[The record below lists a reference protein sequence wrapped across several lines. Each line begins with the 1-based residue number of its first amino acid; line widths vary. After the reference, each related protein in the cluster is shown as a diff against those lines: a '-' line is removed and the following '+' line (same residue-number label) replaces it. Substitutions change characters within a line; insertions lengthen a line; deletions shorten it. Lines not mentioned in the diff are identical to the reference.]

1 MSYFSLCLPINADKY
16 ILDRLDKIF
25 YLSKIC
31 YNGLLIKK
39 NKDFEKLINTP
50 EYKRLYE
57 AKNWKELSKLQE
69 DNGFSKWGFTKS
81 MQEFQRVY
89 SSYVS
94 SEVCKDLALRLWK
107 AFQGKMLFDNKTHMK
122 KQNDINTITDRSTHA
137 FRFFKDNHRF
147 TIPRINMD
155 VPIKI
160 KNSYEFNC
168 IHNPDNV
175 IKYCSIKRVFIRGK
189 YKYYLLLTIEGKP
202 ALKRFDGELKHKV
215 GQGDVGIDI
224 GMQTIAITTPTSTE
238 IQVLCDKIDRINDD
252 KILLEEKMV
261 RSLDAS
267 NPECLYNNGVRK
279 KGTKLTHKSKNYKK
293 LAIEHKEI
301 VRREGEIRRLQHN
314 LLALYI
320 LSLGDNIFVEKM
332 DFNNIGEQFHKCR
345 DLTRKLRTSIRI
357 KAPSMLIRILD
368 TKLQN
373 NNLELHYV
381 NSFKTKLSQFDH
393 TTLQYIPAEL
403 NKRTKVIDGHVLQR
417 DLYSSFLLM
426 NTNLD
431 CESINIEKCNNRFN
445 DFLIAHTKEIERL
458 KKQEYNTRSI
468 GVKGKYN

>member
-1 MSYFSLCLPINADKY
+1 MSYFSLCLPIKADKY
-16 ILDRLDKIF
+16 LLDRLDKIF

-39 NKDFEKLINTP
+39 NKDFDKLINTP

-57 AKNWKELSKLQE
+57 AKNWKELSKFQE

-107 AFQGKMLFDNKTHMK
+107 AFSGKILSDNKTHMK

-147 TIPRINMD
+147 TIPRIKMD

-175 IKYCSIKRVFIRGK
+175 IKYCSIKRVFIKGK

-215 GQGDVGIDI
+215 GIRNPK
-224 GMQTIAITTPTSTE
+224 TY
-238 IQVLCDKIDRINDD
+238 
-252 KILLEEKMV
+252 EE
-261 RSLDAS
+261 
-267 NPECLYNNGVRK
+267 
-279 KGTKLTHKSKNYKK
+279 
-293 LAIEHKEI
+293 
-301 VRREGEIRRLQHN
+301 
-314 LLALYI
+314 
-320 LSLGDNIFVEKM
+320 
-332 DFNNIGEQFHKCR
+332 
-345 DLTRKLRTSIRI
+345 
-357 KAPSMLIRILD
+357 
-368 TKLQN
+368 
-373 NNLELHYV
+373 
-381 NSFKTKLSQFDH
+381 
-393 TTLQYIPAEL
+393 
-403 NKRTKVIDGHVLQR
+403 
-417 DLYSSFLLM
+417 
-426 NTNLD
+426 
-431 CESINIEKCNNRFN
+431 
-445 DFLIAHTKEIERL
+445 L
-458 KKQEYNTRSI
+458 KYFA
-468 GVKGKYN
+468 